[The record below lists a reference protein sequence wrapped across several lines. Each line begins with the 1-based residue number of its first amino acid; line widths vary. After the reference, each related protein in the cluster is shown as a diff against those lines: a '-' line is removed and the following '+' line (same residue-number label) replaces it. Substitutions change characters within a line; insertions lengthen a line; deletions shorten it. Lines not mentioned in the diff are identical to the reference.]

1 MPYENGVNW
10 RPISPEKR
18 GRHERFGT
26 ALEAALKDMLVV
38 RDPFF
43 DSLSDDW
50 KRLFPDLPMWPGR
63 YEDGKIWLYVRTAPA
78 LFAMRPKLPL
88 VKRTL
93 QSLPNAPKK
102 LELRLE
108 IHSR

>member
-10 RPISPEKR
+10 RPIAPEQR
-18 GRHERFGT
+18 GRFAKFGT
-26 ALEAALKDMLVV
+26 ALDAALKDLLVE
-38 RDPFF
+38 RNPFF
-43 DSLSDDW
+43 DSLADNW
-50 KRLFPDLPMWPGR
+50 KRLFPNLPMWPGR
-63 YEDGKIWLYVRTAPA
+63 YEDGKIWLYVRTAPT

-93 QSLPNAPKK
+93 ATLPGAPKK
-102 LELRLE
+102 IELRLE